1 MSFRDTLTKIN
12 QLRDKVCAIELPAD
26 PTLDQ
31 LNKYIP
37 AVEMY
42 AKYALILGK
51 HLNWNK
57 DYGPIV
63 HDLNL
68 TWRDSFNPGVAFTKS

>member
-26 PTLDQ
+26 PTLDL

-37 AVEMY
+37 AV
-42 AKYALILGK
+42 
-51 HLNWNK
+51 
-57 DYGPIV
+57 
-63 HDLNL
+63 
-68 TWRDSFNPGVAFTKS
+68 